1 MLFSKQDIKRLLIPL
16 IIEQTLAVTIG
27 VVDTLMVASV
37 GEAVV
42 SGVSIVDAI
51 NMLLVQVFTAL
62 ATGGAIVVAQYLGR
76 KEQKNACEAAR
87 QLFFVMAIIG
97 AAVAFVCVAF
107 NNSILRL
114 IYKTLEPDVMSSA
127 HDYFMLTALSYPFF
141 AVYNSGAALFRS
153 QGNSRV
159 SMLNALLMN
168 ILNIGGNAVFLFGFN
183 MGAMAVG
190 LGTLMAR
197 VVGAVIMIVLMLN
210 RNNRVYIESF
220 WPLTIKGKMVRTILR
235 IGVPSGL
242 ENGMFHFGKL
252 LLSGLI
258 STFGTS
264 AITANAV
271 ANSIATLLC
280 IPGHAMGLAMITVIG
295 QCVGAGQY
303 EQASSYTKQLLKG
316 SYLLGGALNVL
327 ALIFMKQIVGV
338 FSLSPETAQL
348 AVICSVIHAAVWL
361 VLWPAA
367 FTLPNSLRAA
377 GDVRFTMLVSVI
389 SMWTCRIGMSYVFAI
404 FFKMGLIGVWV
415 AMDIDWLVRAAFF
428 VWRFLSNRWR
438 NCKVV

>member
-1 MLFSKQDIKRLLIPL
+1 MLFSKQDIKKLLIPL

-27 VVDTLMVASV
+27 VVDTVMVASV

-76 KEQKNACEAAR
+76 QEQKNACEAAR
-87 QLFFVMAIIG
+87 QLFFVMAAIG
-97 AAVAFVCVAF
+97 SVVAFVCVSF
-107 NNSILRL
+107 NTGILKL
-114 IYKTLEPDVMSSA
+114 IYKTLEPDVMQSA
-127 HDYFMLTALSYPFF
+127 REYFMLTALSYPFF
-141 AVYNSGAALFRS
+141 AIYNSGAALFRS

-159 SMLNALLMN
+159 SMLNALVMN

-183 MGAMAVG
+183 MGAKAVG
-190 LGTLMAR
+190 LGTLIAR
-197 VVGAVIMIVLMLN
+197 VVGAVAMVVLMLN
-210 RNNRVYIESF
+210 RDNRVYIESF
-220 WPLTIKGKMVRTILR
+220 WPLTIKAKMVKTILR

-271 ANSIATLLC
+271 ASSISTLLC
-280 IPGHAMGLAMITVIG
+280 IPGNAIGLAMITIIG
-295 QCVGAGQY
+295 QCVGARSY
-303 EQASSYTKQLLKG
+303 DQAAGYTKQLMK
-316 SYLLGGALNVL
+316 SCYLMGGILNIGALM
-327 ALIFMKQIVGV
+327 FMKQIVAV
-338 FSLSPETAQL
+338 FALSVETAHL
-348 AVICSVIHAAVWL
+348 ATICASIHAAVWL
-361 VLWPAA
+361 VLWPMA

-377 GDVRFTMLVSVI
+377 GDVRFTMLVSVVC
-389 SMWTCRIGMSYVFAI
+389 MWTCRIGLSYFFAI
-404 FFKMGLIGVWV
+404 FFKMGLIGVWM
-415 AMDIDWLVRAAFF
+415 AMDVDWLARGVLFGYRFF
-428 VWRFLSNRWR
+428 SNRWR
-438 NCKVV
+438 DCRVV